1 VGLPKEELRS
11 IAPFHERRTILEND
25 SVALW
30 YYPELKIV
38 HHRMITAPTSEQ
50 FRELLTEGAE
60 VVERH
65 GAPKWLSDDRGNVVL
80 RDYDERWSDREWMP
94 RVLRAGFKYWAI
106 VLPTAAIGK
115 LNMRRLA
122 ADHAR
127 RGILSSA
134 QPTPEAA
141 FKWLRAQ

>member
-11 IAPFHERRTILEND
+11 IAPIHERQTVLESD
-25 SVALW
+25 SVVLW

-38 HHRMITAPTSEQ
+38 HHRMISAPASEQ
-50 FRELLTEGAE
+50 FRELLTRGAE
-60 VVERH
+60 VAERY

-80 RDYDERWSDREWMP
+80 RDFDEKWSDREWLP
-94 RVLRAGFKYWAI
+94 RMLRAGFKYWAI
-106 VLPTAAIGK
+106 VLPDAAIGK

-127 RGILSSA
+127 RGIVSSA
-134 QPTPEAA
+134 HVTPEAA